1 MEVSHTPVD
10 KPTARDVWTALEEL
24 PQRVSA
30 LLKKYESPNDCRFEE
45 FERELHSVF
54 AQTECAVTEEAL
66 ARHDVDLPYVFID
79 GEGYRR
85 ACRCAQTYLTGA
97 GPVSVT
103 RTLYRARRG
112 ERAVAALERKVGI
125 VEGYWTPLAA
135 RQGAMLVSHLTPRD
149 AEEVL
154 ATLGHMQPS
163 KSSLD
168 RLPKA
173 LSARWEAQRED
184 FETTVR
190 EATVEVPDAA
200 RAVVVS
206 LDGVMAPMRGGYR
219 EAGCATVSLV
229 DGDGERLHSVR
240 MGRMPQSK
248 KATLKTM
255 VAAEV
260 EAVLA
265 KRPDLTVVKLADGAK
280 DNWTFLTRALPEGV
294 ELIDFYHAAEHL
306 KDAFDT
312 AHGADSPKAA
322 AQFKKYR
329 HLLRHEPDGVNRVI
343 RALLY
348 LRSRYPGNERIAQV
362 LGYFRGNRHRMRYA
376 DAKARTAHRFR
387 RRGGGVQDSG
397 HRTAQ
402 TLRHAMG
409 AAWRASHSDAT
420 LARPKPPIRSR
431 VVSARANVSNT
442 GVLSHKCRA
451 HASSQ
456 SSLIMI
462 SFGATPTCGRSAR
475 VRAECPG
482 ATSPRPIPT
491 ADAPLGGLL
500 GGFLGGSGWPQ
511 EWRSACR
518 R

>member
-10 KPTARDVWTALEEL
+10 KPTPRDASTALNHL
-24 PQRVSA
+24 PQRVA
-30 LLKKYESPNDCRFEE
+30 TLVKKYESSNAGGFED
-45 FERELHSVF
+45 FERELHALF
-54 AQTECAVTEEAL
+54 AQTECAVTEQAL
-66 ARHDVDLPYVFID
+66 ARHDVDLPLVFID
-79 GEGYRR
+79 GEMHRRACRR
-85 ACRCAQTYLTGA
+85 ACRCAQTYLTAA

-149 AEEVL
+149 AEQVL
-154 ATLGHMQPS
+154 ATLGRMQPS

-173 LSARWEAQRED
+173 LSARWEAQREH

-206 LDGVMAPMRGGYR
+206 LDGVMAPMRGAGKYR

-229 DGDGERLHSVR
+229 DADGARLHSVR
-240 MGRMPQSK
+240 MGRMPESH

-255 VAAEV
+255 VTAEV

-265 KRPDLTVVKLADGAK
+265 KRPDLTVVKVADGAK
-280 DNWTFLTRALPEGV
+280 DNWTFLTRALPAGV
-294 ELIDFYHAAEHL
+294 ELIDFYHAVAHL

-312 AHGADSPKAA
+312 AHGTDSPKAA

-329 HLLRHEPDGVNRVI
+329 HLLRHEPDGVERVI
-343 RALLY
+343 RALVY
-348 LRSRYPGNERIAQV
+348 LRSKHPSTGRIAQV

-376 DAKARTAHRFR
+376 DAKAKGLAHRLRCR
-387 RRGGGVQDSG
+387 RGGVQDSG

-402 TLRHAMG
+402 ALRHAMG
-409 AAWRASHSDAT
+409 GARRASHSHAA
-420 LARPKPPIRSR
+420 LARPKPTIRSR
-431 VVSARANVSNT
+431 VVSARAIVSNT
-442 GVLSHKCRA
+442 SVV
-451 HASSQ
+451 
-456 SSLIMI
+456 
-462 SFGATPTCGRSAR
+462 P
-475 VRAECPG
+475 
-482 ATSPRPIPT
+482 
-491 ADAPLGGLL
+491 
-500 GGFLGGSGWPQ
+500 
-511 EWRSACR
+511 
-518 R
+518 

>member
-85 ACRCAQTYLTGA
+85 ACRCAQTYLTAA

-260 EAVLA
+260 EAVLD

-322 AQFKKYR
+322 AQFR
-329 HLLRHEPDGVNRVI
+329 SIAICCAMSLMGSTASFGRCSICARSLRATSESHRCWATSVAIATACATPMPR
-343 RALLY
+343 
-348 LRSRYPGNERIAQV
+348 PGDCPSVPASW
-362 LGYFRGNRHRMRYA
+362 
-376 DAKARTAHRFR
+376 R
-387 RRGGGVQDSG
+387 RRARLWSPNGSNAPACDGGRVAG
-397 HRTAQ
+397 
-402 TLRHAMG
+402 
-409 AAWRASHSDAT
+409 
-420 LARPKPPIRSR
+420 KP
-431 VVSARANVSNT
+431 
-442 GVLSHKCRA
+442 
-451 HASSQ
+451 
-456 SSLIMI
+456 
-462 SFGATPTCGRSAR
+462 F
-475 VRAECPG
+475 
-482 ATSPRPIPT
+482 
-491 ADAPLGGLL
+491 
-500 GGFLGGSGWPQ
+500 
-511 EWRSACR
+511 
-518 R
+518 